1 MAELSKGV
9 FERIVLI
16 ALGVVICCSVGLLFT
31 VLLFRDMWLFASF
44 IFSLSWVVA
53 WRVLIYIENLPG
65 SSAIS
70 RAWVV

>member
-9 FERIVLI
+9 FERIVMI
-16 ALGVVICCSVGLLFT
+16 ALGVVICCSVGLLFM
-31 VLLFRDMWLFASF
+31 VVLFRFLWLFASF

-53 WRVLIYIENLPG
+53 GRVLIYIENLPG
-65 SSAIS
+65 SSVIS

>member
-1 MAELSKGV
+1 MGV

-16 ALGVVICCSVGLLFT
+16 ALGVVICCSVGLLFM
-31 VLLFRDMWLFASF
+31 VVLFRDMWLFAPF
-44 IFSLSWVVA
+44 ILTLSWVVA
-53 WRVLIYIENLPG
+53 GRVLIYIENLPG